1 MLLMTKEL
9 EKKFEEYPLYSQ
21 EDKGFDSDVVVKYFN
36 PCGTGTW
43 LITEG
48 ENRKMVIGYFTAIV
62 IYLNG
67 NGVM

>member
-9 EKKFEEYPLYSQ
+9 EKKFEKYPLYSQ
-21 EDKGFDSDVVVKYFN
+21 EDKGFESDVIVKYFN

-48 ENRKMVIGYFTAIV
+48 ENKKMVIGYFTAIA
-62 IYLNG
+62 ICSNG
-67 NGVM
+67 NGAM